1 MKEKTEF
8 LSFFALSLLVQTVF
22 HFGCDGYKDRD
33 QFVCFLDERIEFFGF
48 DDPRFDQ
55 QFKPVG
61 GFVEFL

>member
-55 QFKPVG
+55 
-61 GFVEFL
+61 